1 MRPAAAAGRIEG
13 SDRYGWVVESVNVSV
28 LLYVPVR
35 SASLAP
41 TACENASVTLSLL
54 FGPV

>member
-1 MRPAAAAGRIEG
+1 MRPAGARRIREIPEAAVV
-13 SDRYGWVVESVNVSV
+13 DRVNVSV

-35 SASLAP
+35 SASFAP
-41 TACENASVTLSLL
+41 IDCVNVSVTASLL